1 MFNWFVQ
8 MHAASDNKCD
18 PLCRKWSEI
27 VTMATDQVVTS
38 ESFCTESIEGDS
50 YHSNR
55 LTSHTA
61 MLSKQCPY
69 S

>member
-1 MFNWFVQ
+1 